1 MAALDNRV
9 LAWDVLMFIAILL
22 LVLALVPPLFS
33 RRVIRRKT
41 WHTLLLSLLVFS
53 IGEVLLVGHQ
63 QDPNFGGDLCL
74 VQIAVIYSTPPLY
87 VQLLF
92 LIECLS

>member
-1 MAALDNRV
+1 MAELDDLV
-9 LAWDVLMFIAILL
+9 VAWDVLMFLSILL

-33 RRVIRRKT
+33 RHVMRRKT

-63 QDPNFGGDLCL
+63 HEEVPNQHLCL
-74 VQIAVIYSTPPLY
+74 VQVAVIYSTPPL
-87 VQLLF
+87 
-92 LIECLS
+92 